1 MFFRDLKMKAGAV
14 KAVTL
19 ADVHMPVRL
28 GHGDAEKLFAEPLK
42 QPLAAA
48 GLGTVM
54 GCMRR
59 KRANG
64 EVIGVDL
71 YLGLRHPSAETL
83 KTVARMLEHLS
94 APLGSSIRLSDAQ
107 GTPLLFGR
115 SEGLELSIA
124 RDAIPNAEACRKLSK
139 ICNRAIE
146 KIGVTRGWAEQGG
159 RTRFF
164 FYSEDIA
171 AMQEGLLNILSGYP
185 EYHGASLRR
194 LA

>member
-1 MFFRDLKMKAGAV
+1 MFFRDLRMKAGAV

-28 GHGDAEKLFAEPLK
+28 GHGDAEKLFADPLK
-42 QPLAAA
+42 QQLAAA
-48 GLGTVM
+48 ALGTVM

-71 YLGLRHPSAETL
+71 YLGLRNPSLDTL
-83 KTVARMLEHLS
+83 RTVADMLERLS
-94 APLGSSIRLSDAQ
+94 APFGSSIRLSDAQ

-115 SEGLELSIA
+115 SEGLELSLA
-124 RDAIPNAEACRKLSK
+124 KDAIPNAEACRKLSR
-139 ICNRAIE
+139 ICLHAIG
-146 KIGVTRGWAEQGG
+146 KIGVDRGWTEQDG

-164 FYSEDIA
+164 FYGDDFLR
-171 AMQEGLLNILSGYP
+171 MQEGLLSILSNYP

>member
-1 MFFRDLKMKAGAV
+1 MFFRDLKMKAGEV

-19 ADVHMPVRL
+19 ADVHLPVRL

-42 QPLAAA
+42 QQLAAA
-48 GLGTVM
+48 SLGTVM

-71 YLGLRHPSAETL
+71 YLGLRRPNADTL
-83 KTVARMLEHLS
+83 KTVAGMLEQLS
-94 APLGSSIRLSDAQ
+94 APFGSSIRLSEAQ

-139 ICNRAIE
+139 ICHHAIGDL
-146 KIGVTRGWAEQGG
+146 GVTRGWTEQDD

-164 FYSEDIA
+164 FYSEDFA
-171 AMQEGLLNILSGYP
+171 TMQETLLSVLANYP

-194 LA
+194 VA